1 MLLTIKLKN
10 MKSKYLFL
18 ASKQSNKIPFSKR
31 LNQFIK
37 IWFQTNKDTFILT
50 DVDTFD
56 SNDIVG
62 TFEMNKQIYKET
74 GKIYVWKGESKNT
87 IFGKEKINHYFRAW
101 HDYTHINY
109 NLGYCI
115 TEESIVCNIQKDQLP
130 HNWYFEKELINAEI
144 IGQSHYFYA
153 NNTFVKNQRLFTA
166 NYLNNSINAL
176 KKQ

>member
-1 MLLTIKLKN
+1 

-37 IWFQTNKDTFILT
+37 IWFETNKDTFILT

>member
-1 MLLTIKLKN
+1 

>member
-1 MLLTIKLKN
+1 

-18 ASKQSNKIPFSKR
+18 ASKQAKKIPFSKK

-37 IWFQTNKDTFILT
+37 VWFETHKDTFILT

-56 SNDIVG
+56 SDDIVG

-74 GKIYVWKGESKNT
+74 GKIYVWKGASKNT

-101 HDYTHINY
+101 HDYIHINY
-109 NLGYCI
+109 NLGYSI
-115 TEESIVCNIQKDQLP
+115 TEESIVCNIQRDMLP
-130 HNWYFEKELINAEI
+130 QNWYFEKELINAEI
-144 IGQSHYFYA
+144 IGQAHYFYM
-153 NNTFVKNQRLFTA
+153 NNDFVKNQRLFTA